1 MTKLVASTAAAP
13 RSGSGSRLLLAG
25 IIGPPLFTVVYIAE
39 GVRRDGFDAA
49 RELVSHLSL
58 GPGGWAGAANLLG
71 FGTLTLALAVGMRRT
86 LPHGRGS
93 TWGPRLVGIAGV
105 GLIAAGIFPI
115 DPGIYYPPDA
125 TAGYSAFGA
134 IHQAAGGVVFISL
147 SAACLVFA
155 RYFGRSAARSAGW
168 ATYSVVS
175 GVLTLA
181 FWIGSSIML
190 GLDYAGAWHEAP
202 AGLLERLSL
211 IIGATWM
218 FAVALRLGG
227 TRDRRYQWH

>member
-1 MTKLVASTAAAP
+1 
-13 RSGSGSRLLLAG
+13 
-25 IIGPPLFTVVYIAE
+25 
-39 GVRRDGFDAA
+39 
-49 RELVSHLSL
+49 
-58 GPGGWAGAANLLG
+58 
-71 FGTLTLALAVGMRRT
+71 MRRT